1 MPFDSLE
8 QAYHLYNYKRKV
20 FNQIAGAY
28 GVPQL
33 WHDYKRLRDTGSTAK
48 DAAKQVH
55 RYTIKKW
62 QRVLKR
68 VDIRS
73 AEEYE
78 RASPDDRKK
87 WHGKQGRAFRKRLK
101 NLQARVNVT
110 DEESP
115 LYQEMVELQELFRFH
130 TRQKHRL
137 SRGNKQDFYSLD
149 LESNRL
155 MIKGFQTPPGSPMPY
170 QELSQE
176 VYETLTT
183 NKKRNYHQGMAR
195 LTDGEERLFHL
206 RMASRVLI
214 SQPTYATYKQGGEDA
229 KSAYGRETTKKEY
242 ENMSNKD
249 KGNYHNRM
257 SKRYR
262 KKGNSEM
269 VKWHI
274 KMRNRLYFTR
284 ITRPAFYSPEDEQ
297 YGN

>member
-1 MPFDSLE
+1 MPFKSLE
-8 QAYHLYNYKRKV
+8 QAYFLYNYKRVV
-20 FNQIAGAY
+20 FNQIAGVY
-28 GVPQL
+28 GVPFL
-33 WHDYKRLRDTGSTAK
+33 WHEYRDLRDRGIAAK
-48 DAAKQVH
+48 DADKMIH
-55 RYTIKKW
+55 DPRLKKW

-87 WHGKQGRAFRKRLK
+87 WHGKQERAFRKRLK

-115 LYQEMVELQELFRFH
+115 LYQEMVKLQELFRFH
-130 TRQKHRL
+130 SRQKQRL
-137 SRGNKQDFYSLD
+137 LHSNKQDFYSLD
-149 LESNRL
+149 LENNRL
-155 MIKGFQTPPGSPMPY
+155 KIKGFRTPHGRPMPY

-183 NKKRNYHQGMAR
+183 NKKRNYHQGMAK

-242 ENMSNKD
+242 ENMSSKD
-249 KGNYHNRM
+249 KSNYHNRM

-269 VKWHI
+269 ANWHT
-274 KMRNRLYFTR
+274 KMRNRLHFTR
-284 ITRPAFYSPEDEQ
+284 ITLPAFYSPEDEQ
-297 YGN
+297 